1 MQYEEVA
8 RLCAGHRHISR
19 HRTMPPYSTA
29 FGTRYLPKGNIRC
42 GQVRPSSDI
51 LRIEGFDFLL
61 PHASEMRKG
70 IKQDCDSELTDIF
83 CRSREKPYKGGFH
96 AQWHTELKVRGSV
109 EAIRRLADTKLLHSY
124 W

>member
-1 MQYEEVA
+1 MSA
-8 RLCAGHRHISR
+8 
-19 HRTMPPYSTA
+19 TTNSTLRKE
-29 FGTRYLPKGNIRC
+29 GVRC
-42 GQVRPSSDI
+42 GANYPTGDFYSRCGGS
-51 LRIEGFDFLL
+51 FLL
-61 PHASEMRKG
+61 SQSSEMRKEV
-70 IKQDCDSELTDIF
+70 KEAYDSELTDIF